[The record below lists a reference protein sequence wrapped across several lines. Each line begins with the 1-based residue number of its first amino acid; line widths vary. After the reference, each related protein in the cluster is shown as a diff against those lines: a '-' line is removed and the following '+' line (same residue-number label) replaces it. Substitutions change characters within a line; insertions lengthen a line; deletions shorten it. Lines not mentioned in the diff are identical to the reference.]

1 MIVVGDNAHF
11 GGITW
16 NPAEEDAIGI
26 QTVLET
32 ARKLC
37 DVLGLFQKNR

>member
-16 NPAEEDAIGI
+16 NPSEEDSVGM
-26 QTVLET
+26 QTVFET
-32 ARKLC
+32 AKKLC
-37 DVLGLFQKNR
+37 DVLELVHKKK